1 MIKTI
6 QNSLVVG
13 QLLLLLG
20 ISALT
25 GCGGGSGNI
34 AGSSPFGEGGTSGTG
49 VLAASV
55 AKGTISGFG
64 GLSTGGI
71 NYNIDAATI
80 SFNGQAGT
88 EALLETG
95 MVVNV
100 NGEVNALS
108 NTGTAENIIFVYKLA
123 GVIDSINIATRTV
136 IALEQKILFDE
147 FTTFKNTFAGGLSVG
162 DVILVSGFTD
172 AEGKILATYI
182 EEPMTIFP
190 DSILEGVLT
199 QIDANNKTFKIGG
212 QLVNYS
218 SAKLLNIQNDILLE
232 GSLVRVTGAEA
243 PIVQGALTT
252 AIFATSVEGITGALT
267 GNIDEDIRVE
277 GLISQ
282 VSGSSSFRING
293 NIVTTN
299 STTQYTN
306 GVVSDIT
313 VNARVFAIGTLDASG
328 VISADSI
335 RFILPADIAIEAK
348 VDAIDITN
356 NLITAVGRT
365 VVIDTFTTLLD
376 SSSANTQTFSLSNIA
391 IDDRLKITGQDNGQ
405 VINAARIERV
415 DTIVNNAQSI
425 WIGLV
430 EDSISSPQ
438 FSIAGLVID
447 TGSLQNLSG
456 FSQGG
461 ITPISS
467 SAFFASLQPGMIVQ
481 VVGEFLAGT
490 LVPSHVEI
498 VHCCNWEVYDSAGN
512 FIGGGNDVAFTWDG
526 SLNTDVFSNNVNAT
540 LFTNAT
546 IVGETSLS
554 QDVRIFG
561 PGNYIFD
568 TGLDPSLTTD
578 FGTTNLGGVPLSL
591 VVGSGQVGAHGLF
604 HFGMDGAPTVCGKL
618 TCNID
623 VVFLWNVNA
632 VYAGSTNNDSNL
644 GAKGRIFNL
653 SSVDGN
659 GDGIPGIPAVDGPFV
674 GFNTVYNLNLTSP

>member
-1 MIKTI
+1 MIKAI
-6 QNSLVVG
+6 QNSLLRG
-13 QLLLLLG
+13 RLFLLLV
-20 ISALT
+20 ISALV

-49 VLAASV
+49 VIAASV
-55 AKGTISGFG
+55 AKGTISGFD

-100 NGEVNALS
+100 NGEVNTS
-108 NTGTAENIIFVYKLA
+108 SSTGTAASIVFVYKLA
-123 GVIDSINIATRTV
+123 GVIDSINIASKTV
-136 IALEQKILFDE
+136 IALEQQIQFDE
-147 FTTFKNTFAGGLSVG
+147 LTTFKNTFAGGLSVG

-172 AEGKILATYI
+172 TDGKILATYI
-182 EEPMTIFP
+182 EKPVTAFP
-190 DSILEGVLT
+190 DAILEGTLT
-199 QIDANNKTFKIGG
+199 QIDTNNKTFKIGG

-218 SAKLLNIQNDILLE
+218 SALLLNIQNNIPLL

-243 PIVQGALTT
+243 PIGQGALTT
-252 AIFATSVEGITGALT
+252 AIFATSVEEITGALS
-267 GNIDEDIRVE
+267 GNIDEDIRIE
-277 GLISQ
+277 GLVSQ
-282 VSGSSSFRING
+282 VSMPSAFRING
-293 NIVTTN
+293 NAVATN
-299 STTQYTN
+299 SNTQYAN
-306 GVVSDIT
+306 GVVSDIA
-313 VNARVFAIGTLDASG
+313 VNTRVLVIGTLDASG

-335 RFILPADIAIEAK
+335 RFILPSDIAVEAI
-348 VDAIDITN
+348 VNAIDIDN
-356 NLITAVGRT
+356 NSFEVLGRT
-365 VVIDTFTTLLD
+365 VVVDAFAIFQD
-376 SSSANTQTFSLSNIA
+376 SSSANIQSLSLSNIA
-391 IDDRLKITGQDNGQ
+391 TGDRLKITGQNNGQ
-405 VINAARIERV
+405 TINAARIERV
-415 DTIVNNAQSI
+415 DAIVNNALSTLE
-425 WIGLV
+425 GTV
-430 EDSISSPQ
+430 EDSIASPQ
-438 FSIAGLVID
+438 FSIAGLVINTD
-447 TGSLQNLSG
+447 SLQDLSG

-461 ITPISS
+461 ITPITS
-467 SAFFASLQPGMIVQ
+467 SAFFASLQPQMIVRIS
-481 VVGEFLAGT
+481 GEFLAGA

-498 VHCCNWEVYDSAGN
+498 VHCCNWEVYDTTGN

-526 SLNTDVFSNNVNAT
+526 SLNMDVLSNNVNAT
-540 LFTNAT
+540 LLTNAT

-561 PGNYIFD
+561 PGNYVFD
-568 TGLDPSLTTD
+568 TGFDPSLTTD

-591 VVGSGQVGAHGLF
+591 VVGPGQVGAHGLF

-623 VVFLWNVNA
+623 VVFLWDVNA